1 MPWIEAA
8 AAPFPPGKD
17 SEMVMPETGRRTA
30 TRHLHFTFDDLLK
43 VRIGDEVLPHVETY
57 FALRSLSAPPSAALS
72 DWRAVVRPGLGA
84 LLGLLRQL
92 GQWLPSP
99 SALTGLALGGAHETR
114 AAQLRTGATGEQ
126 LREALNTFW
135 QLGLEPYWRQITAH
149 VRRCQ
154 QELRE
159 RLALGGVEDLL
170 SHLPGGSS
178 WRQPVLRLPDE
189 RGGEVHLAGRG
200 VRLSSSLFLQ
210 PRGRKVLEVSDG
222 KGQPTLYL
230 PAPLTEEDAP
240 ALWGAAAGGERS
252 LAALIGAGRARVLQ
266 ALTEPRTT
274 GELAQLAGISGP
286 GASQHTAVLRKAGLI
301 TTRRERNMAWHELT
315 PLGRAMLANLEDA
328 GAHRGPATVSLLP
341 APAC

>member
-1 MPWIEAA
+1 
-8 AAPFPPGKD
+8 
-17 SEMVMPETGRRTA
+17 MVMPETGRRT
-30 TRHLHFTFDDLLK
+30 TSQHLHFTFDDLLK

-57 FALRSLSAPPSAALS
+57 FALRALSAPPNAALS
-72 DWRAVVRPGLGA
+72 PWRDLVRPALGS
-84 LLGLLRQL
+84 LLGLLKQL

-99 SALTGLALGGAHETR
+99 SALLGLTLGGSHETR
-114 AAQLRTGATGEQ
+114 VAQLRTGVTGER

-135 QLGLEPYWRQITAH
+135 RVAVEPYWRQITAH

-159 RLALGGVEDLL
+159 RLAHGGVADLL
-170 SHLPGGSS
+170 SHLPGGSN
-178 WRQPVLRLPDE
+178 WQQPVLRLPDE
-189 RGGEVHLAGRG
+189 RGGEVRLSGRG
-200 VRLSSSLFLQ
+200 LRLASSLFLPQ
-210 PRGRKVLEVSDG
+210 RGRRVLELSDG
-222 KGQPTLYL
+222 RGQPTLYL
-230 PAPLTEEDAP
+230 PAPLAQEDAP
-240 ALWGAAAGGERS
+240 TLWGAAAGGERS

-315 PLGRAMLANLEDA
+315 PLGRAMLTNLEST
-328 GAHRGPATVSLLP
+328 GTHRRPATVSPLP